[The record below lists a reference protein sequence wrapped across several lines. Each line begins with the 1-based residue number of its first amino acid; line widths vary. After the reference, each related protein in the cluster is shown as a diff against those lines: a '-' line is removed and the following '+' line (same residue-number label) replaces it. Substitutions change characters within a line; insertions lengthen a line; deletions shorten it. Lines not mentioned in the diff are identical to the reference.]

1 VSKIRLFGLKS
12 ITGRIISVVLA
23 LIIIMALSIAVPFG
37 TMSYKAEVERL
48 DALEVLMN
56 KDYDK
61 SIRYQVET
69 AYSLIN
75 SVYQHYLNGTISE
88 VEARIQSADL
98 VRSLSYDQDG
108 YFWIDKSDGTNVVLL
123 GGDAEGKNRLNLQ
136 DAKGK
141 YMIKDIINA
150 AKGGGGYT
158 EYWFPKKGE
167 TEPSPKR
174 SYSLYFKPLDWVIGT
189 GNYVDEISAH
199 VNQERAQG
207 MTRLRNLLLWMAI
220 ITIGVLILAAVAAV
234 AFGKSF
240 SKPIV
245 ELARKS
251 EMLSTGDLS
260 IGFAHNRSD
269 EIGTLQK
276 ALSITIN
283 KLKEVIGEVVEGST
297 NVNLASSQMSKAA
310 EHLSQGASQQAA
322 STEEISSSVE
332 EMVSNIMSNTE
343 NAKEVESS
351 TVVIEKSL
359 GLLQETMKVNLES
372 MQQIKNKTNI
382 INEIATQTNLLALN
396 AAVEAARAGQ
406 YGRGFAV
413 VAAEVRKLSDFTQ
426 KAAGEIDKLTSTS
439 LHSVEESWENLTGL
453 LPDFKQTVER
463 VNEISVSSKEQ
474 GVGTEQINNAVQ
486 ELVAITSQNAAS
498 SEELASG
505 SEELARQADL
515 LSEAIKFFKFKL

>member
-1 VSKIRLFGLKS
+1 MSKRGFLGIKS
-12 ITGRIISVVLA
+12 ITGRIISVVLS
-23 LIIIMALSIAVPFG
+23 LMVIMALSIAIPFG
-37 TMSYKAEVERL
+37 VMSYRAELVRL
-48 DALEVLMN
+48 EALEVLMN
-56 KDYDK
+56 QDYDK
-61 SIRYQVET
+61 SIRYEVET
-69 AYSLIN
+69 AHSLTKAI
-75 SVYQHYLNGTISE
+75 YQKYLDGKFSE
-88 VEARIQSADL
+88 EEAKIQAADM
-98 VRSLSYDQDG
+98 VRSLSYNGDG

-123 GGDAEGKNRLNLQ
+123 GGDSEGKNRLNLK
-136 DAKGK
+136 DAKGFG
-141 YMIKDIINA
+141 MIKAMIEV

-167 TEPSPKR
+167 TESSPKR

-199 VNQERAQG
+199 VDRERAQEMAG
-207 MTRLRNLLLWMAI
+207 LRNLLVWMAM
-220 ITIGVLILAAVAAV
+220 ITLGILILAAAAAV
-234 AFGKSF
+234 AFGRSF

-245 ELARKS
+245 ELAKKS

-260 IGFAHNRSD
+260 IGFAHNRTD

-276 ALSITIN
+276 ALSITIE
-283 KLKEVIGEVVEGST
+283 KLKEVIGEVVEGSA
-297 NVNLASSQMSKAA
+297 NVNLASSQMSNAA

-343 NAKEVESS
+343 NAKEVEGS
-351 TVVIEKSL
+351 TIVIEKGL
-359 GLLQETMKVNLES
+359 ELLQKTMKINLES
-372 MQQIKNKTNI
+372 MQEIKNKTNI

-413 VAAEVRKLSDFTQ
+413 VAAEVRKLSDFT
-426 KAAGEIDKLTSTS
+426 KRAAGEIDALTSTS
-439 LHSVEESWENLTGL
+439 LHSVEESWKNLTGL
-453 LPDFKQTVER
+453 LPDVKQTVER

-515 LSEAIKFFKFKL
+515 LSDTIKFFRLK